1 MNSEISVIICTHNP
15 RMEYLERVL
24 EALRGQSFPLTQWE
38 LLLIDNKS
46 DHPLSERVDLSWHP
60 QARVVRE
67 EELGLTLARMRGI
80 EESSAELLVF
90 VDDDNVLNADYLEQA
105 FKISIEWPKLGAWSG
120 RVLPEYEE
128 APAEELKPFIW
139 RLCIRDFEKDSWGNE
154 GSFDSTPWGA
164 GICVRKVVAC
174 RYSEQTKMDPLKKSL
189 GRKGQGL
196 GSSEDIDM
204 ALTSLDLGM
213 GTGVFRLLETQH
225 LIPKRRVQESYLLNL
240 IEDTEAGAV
249 AYELAKGMQTPK
261 RKPFVDRFVEEYK
274 FLRASKLQKKIE
286 LAIRR
291 GRKRGQATVSAILGN
306 PIDFK

>member
-1 MNSEISVIICTHNP
+1 MAPEISVILCTHNP
-15 RMEYLERVL
+15 RIDYLERVL
-24 EALRGQSFPLTQWE
+24 EALRGQSISLACWE

-46 DHPLSERVDLSWHP
+46 EEALARRVDLTWHP
-60 QARVVRE
+60 LARVVRE
-67 EELGLTLARMRGI
+67 EELGLTRARLRGI
-80 EESSAELLVF
+80 AEARGELLVF
-90 VDDDNVLNADYLEQA
+90 VDDDNVLRSDYLEQA
-105 FKISIEWPKLGAWSG
+105 FKISNEWPKLGAWSG

-225 LIPKRRVQESYLLNL
+225 LIPKRRVQESYLLKL
-240 IEDTEAGAV
+240 IEDTEAGSV
-249 AYELAKGMQTPK
+249 AYKLSRGHKKPAK
-261 RKPFVDRFVEEYK
+261 KPFVDRLVEKYK
-274 FLRASKLQKKIE
+274 FLRASKLQKKID
-286 LAIRR
+286 ISIHR
-291 GRKRGQATVSAILGN
+291 GRLRGEEIVKKLTRIS
-306 PIDFK
+306 KK